1 MRRINLG
8 LRGYCFKDYD
18 SKPLID
24 KEPLEAVCVF
34 DAVKSNEMK
43 DRFNELNEKALKLMQ
58 EQRDFAKEAIKPGK
72 TALPWEVWVNV
83 MSEETG
89 YEPKRV
95 GIVSVE
101 KVEPYE
107 YPYFLYMDTN
117 GYEYKSEDL
126 SPAAQWEV
134 VNAYMSSL

>member
-1 MRRINLG
+1 
-8 LRGYCFKDYD
+8 
-18 SKPLID
+18 
-24 KEPLEAVCVF
+24 
-34 DAVKSNEMK
+34 MK
-43 DRFNELNEKALKLMQ
+43 DKFQELNQKQLQLWQ
-58 EQRDFAKEAIKPGK
+58 EQRDFAKMAIKPGK
-72 TALPWEVWVNV
+72 HPLPWEVWVNV
-83 MSEETG
+83 MSEETD

-126 SPAAQWEV
+126 LPDAQWEV
-134 VNAYMSSL
+134 VNAYMNSL

>member
-1 MRRINLG
+1 
-8 LRGYCFKDYD
+8 
-18 SKPLID
+18 
-24 KEPLEAVCVF
+24 
-34 DAVKSNEMK
+34 MK
-43 DRFNELNEKALKLMQ
+43 NRLNELNEKALKLMQ
-58 EQRDFAKEAIKPGK
+58 EQRDFAKEAIKPGMH
-72 TALPWEVWVNV
+72 ALPMEVWVNV

-101 KVEPYE
+101 RMEPYE

-134 VNAYMSSL
+134 VNAYMNSL

>member
-1 MRRINLG
+1 
-8 LRGYCFKDYD
+8 
-18 SKPLID
+18 
-24 KEPLEAVCVF
+24 
-34 DAVKSNEMK
+34 MK
-43 DRFNELNEKALKLMQ
+43 NRLNELNEKTLKLMQ

-72 TALPWEVWVNV
+72 TALPMEVWVNV

-101 KVEPYE
+101 RMEPYE

-134 VNAYMSSL
+134 VNAYMNSL